1 MNIDNFYSENS
12 IDDWKLILGENLH
25 YHAGSQ
31 SDEDIF
37 EQAVKNLFCYIP
49 KKSKIL
55 DCGCGWG
62 GPAKLLINELEC
74 DVTGVTISKQQQK
87 FIDQFVVYHADLDQY
102 IPHEYYNIALFVE
115 SFCHLKQPEQVLH
128 NFKNKV
134 GKIIIKDYLWDFD
147 WYNDIWGMYMRSK
160 LSYINLLKSC
170 EYEIISIKNDKT
182 TDIKSTCK
190 YWFDNFKLLDK
201 NKITG
206 QLKNLYNLCD
216 SALAQD
222 SSENSFIDTVV
233 IVARPV

>member
-31 SDEDIF
+31 SDKDIF

-74 DVTGVTISKQQQK
+74 DVTGVTISEQQQK
-87 FIDQFVVYHADLDQY
+87 FIDQFVVYHADLNQY
-102 IPHEYYNIALFVE
+102 IPHEYYDIALFVE

-134 GKIIIKDYLWDFD
+134 GITSGISLIIYT
-147 WYNDIWGMYMRSK
+147 
-160 LSYINLLKSC
+160 LSYISIPYLIIYFNLLRLKFVPWKNIFVST
-170 EYEIISIKNDKT
+170 ILFGLFFIGPMSIPFLW
-182 TDIKSTCK
+182 I
-190 YWFDNFKLLDK
+190 WL
-201 NKITG
+201 
-206 QLKNLYNLCD
+206 
-216 SALAQD
+216 
-222 SSENSFIDTVV
+222 SSLIYMPSRIE
-233 IVARPV
+233 